1 MYQKLTFIGN
11 LGNDPVATAFTNGV
25 SVSHFVV
32 ASTLIVD
39 GKEITTWFK
48 VTVTGRQAELCN
60 QYLRKRAKVFVEG
73 VLRPDAKGNPAI
85 YQKADGTW
93 VSSYEVTAQRVI
105 FLDRSGKVFDDDGY
119 TLLTAREGEG
129 ER

>member
-1 MYQKLTFIGN
+1 M
-11 LGNDPVATAFTNGV
+11 
-25 SVSHFVV
+25 SHFVV

-93 VSSYEVTAQRVI
+93 VSSYEVTAKGSGYFKDQRQ
-105 FLDRSGKVFDDDGY
+105 
-119 TLLTAREGEG
+119 
-129 ER
+129 